1 MHRFL
6 RFTLLCFVLA
16 SCGTSDVTTPTG
28 SSVSAQQPTHA
39 PQAAAPQSTHT
50 PRAAPT
56 SRPTQSLRTTD
67 NPYPSPLTDFPIP
80 DPSDAELN
88 RIKTPNPRY
97 LLPIATPPPPMPDA
111 PLLSTIAPPQTT
123 EPLTRFFVTRGDYNQ
138 TTGHFSTTLA
148 WVDIQTGDE
157 TVVAS
162 LPDNGPPPHGVIA
175 PDHQYVAYAQS
186 SYNGKYA
193 KFYVHQLGSDDHILL
208 SNQPRLAYTPLTQE
222 IFWSPDSQ
230 WVLFLHFGAEG
241 GEIRVYNPQRQEML
255 TLATYGAIQLHGWL
269 DSDTIL
275 FTLPHNM
282 AKNPELWTINRV
294 TGEQHNVATYL
305 HRGMEDQLLSP
316 NKRWLYVAYEDVFTL
331 QDASLI
337 YDMETATWTELDQF
351 YGDNVLWTATSELIM
366 YSVNFETRL
375 DLWTAANPASTH
387 PVQVQTAPPAARN
400 LLEGY
405 ASPGGHWL
413 LFISDPPEGQRYK
426 DWFSYTVYH
435 TATNQWQ
442 TLNADQHWF
451 AYRFFGW

>member
-6 RFTLLCFVLA
+6 RFTLVCFVLA
-16 SCGTSDVTTPTG
+16 SCGTSDTAG
-28 SSVSAQQPTHA
+28 SDAAGTAAQQPTS
-39 PQAAAPQSTHT
+39 QAAAPQSTYT

-56 SRPTQSLRTTD
+56 SLPTQSLRTTG
-67 NPYPSPLTDFPIP
+67 NPYPSPLTDLPIP
-80 DPSDAELN
+80 DPSEAERN
-88 RIKTPNPRY
+88 PIRTPH
-97 LLPIATPPPPMPDA
+97 LWHTMTPPPPMPGA

-162 LPDNGPPPHGVIA
+162 LPDNGPPPHGVIS
-175 PDHQYVAYAQS
+175 PDHKYVAYAQS

-230 WVLFLHFGAEG
+230 WVLFLHFGDQGAD
-241 GEIRVYNPQRQEML
+241 IRIYNPHHQDAV
-255 TLATYGAIQLHGWL
+255 TLATYRAIQLHGWL

-275 FTLPHNM
+275 FSLSHNL
-282 AKNPELWTINRV
+282 AKNPELWTLNRV
-294 TGEQHNVATYL
+294 TGEQHKIATYL
-305 HRGMEDQLLSP
+305 HRGMRQQLLSP
-316 NKRWLYVAYEDVFTL
+316 NKRWLYVAYEDIHTQ
-331 QDASLI
+331 QDVSHI

-351 YGDNVLWTATSELIM
+351 YGDNVFWTATSELIM

-375 DLWTAANPASTH
+375 DIWTAANPSSTH

-400 LLEGY
+400 ILEAY

-413 LFISDPPEGQRYK
+413 LFLSDPPEGQRYK
-426 DWFSYTVYH
+426 EWFSYTVYH

-451 AYRFFGW
+451 FYNIFGW